1 MPPRAMRVARSG
13 TEIAPVAAAAVR
25 TARANSATGAQYRM
39 ANAPWYQVATN
50 RNTDR
55 AAVGIQSK
63 VRSMPL
69 WGGASSCEPGMVTC
83 MRFLGIASLLSLI
96 LALAPAGAAAQSH
109 AAPSDPDADSPSGVV
124 YELPLDQ
131 ARKDAAPR
139 KGGGKGN
146 GKKGSSGNGSSG
158 QGSDPARSD
167 TAIRSENNFGSSSQV
182 PGVSG
187 GGSED
192 QDDDDRSGG
201 TAGEAPPAVGRKR
214 RSGPARARPRR
225 SPRARRPAP
234 SEQRAFRQRRA
245 PAGRLSAAVGGAIGI
260 IAGRRSRTLRRR
272 DI

>member
-1 MPPRAMRVARSG
+1 
-13 TEIAPVAAAAVR
+13 
-25 TARANSATGAQYRM
+25 
-39 ANAPWYQVATN
+39 
-50 RNTDR
+50 
-55 AAVGIQSK
+55 
-63 VRSMPL
+63 
-69 WGGASSCEPGMVTC
+69 MVTC

-139 KGGGKGN
+139 KGN

-187 GGSED
+187 GSSDGTGSG
-192 QDDDDRSGG
+192 DDDSGGAGGSGSNGSGSGG
-201 TAGEAPPAVGRKR
+201 TGSGSAPDRITPEELAARATANSVPT
-214 RSGPARARPRR
+214 SGPSDSVVFPLVA
-225 SPRARRPAP
+225 S
-234 SEQRAFRQRRA
+234 
-245 PAGRLSAAVGGAIGI
+245 LLVVGAAIGI
-260 IAGRRSRTLRRR
+260 VAGRRGRTLRRR